1 MENPLLNPFIP
12 NPQRSVL
19 KQPQTWEEAKVCD
32 EIFVNVFE
40 TTQEMEH
47 FQQCVFKQ
55 CTFKTV
61 ESLRLHQRF
70 GQFSAN
76 NMQKRIKKYAGT
88 LPLVMGSRQKRAF
101 RICIWNKAA
110 WGEF

>member
-1 MENPLLNPFIP
+1 MFSKLRKKWN
-12 NPQRSVL
+12 
-19 KQPQTWEEAKVCD
+19 
-32 EIFVNVFE
+32 IFNNVFSNNALLKLLKAS
-40 TTQEMEH
+40 
-47 FQQCVFKQ
+47 VYIS
-55 CTFKTV
+55 V
-61 ESLRLHQRF
+61 F

>member
-1 MENPLLNPFIP
+1 MFSKLHKKWN
-12 NPQRSVL
+12 
-19 KQPQTWEEAKVCD
+19 
-32 EIFVNVFE
+32 IFNNVFSNNALLKLLKAS
-40 TTQEMEH
+40 
-47 FQQCVFKQ
+47 VYIS
-55 CTFKTV
+55 V
-61 ESLRLHQRF
+61 F

-110 WGEF
+110 WGEFK

>member
-1 MENPLLNPFIP
+1 MFSKLHKKWN
-12 NPQRSVL
+12 
-19 KQPQTWEEAKVCD
+19 
-32 EIFVNVFE
+32 IFNNVFSNNALLKLLKAS
-40 TTQEMEH
+40 
-47 FQQCVFKQ
+47 VYIS
-55 CTFKTV
+55 V
-61 ESLRLHQRF
+61 F

>member
-1 MENPLLNPFIP
+1 MFSKLYKKWNIFNNAFSNNALLKLLKA
-12 NPQRSVL
+12 SVY
-19 KQPQTWEEAKVCD
+19 
-32 EIFVNVFE
+32 ISVFG
-40 TTQEMEH
+40 H
-47 FQQCVFKQ
+47 
-55 CTFKTV
+55 
-61 ESLRLHQRF
+61 
-70 GQFSAN
+70 FSAN

>member
-1 MENPLLNPFIP
+1 MFSKLHKKWNIFNNEFSNNALLKLLKA
-12 NPQRSVL
+12 SVYIS
-19 KQPQTWEEAKVCD
+19 V
-32 EIFVNVFE
+32 
-40 TTQEMEH
+40 
-47 FQQCVFKQ
+47 
-55 CTFKTV
+55 
-61 ESLRLHQRF
+61 F
-70 GQFSAN
+70 GQLSAN

>member
-1 MENPLLNPFIP
+1 MFSKLRKKWNIFNNAFSNNALLKLLKA
-12 NPQRSVL
+12 SVYIS
-19 KQPQTWEEAKVCD
+19 V
-32 EIFVNVFE
+32 
-40 TTQEMEH
+40 
-47 FQQCVFKQ
+47 
-55 CTFKTV
+55 
-61 ESLRLHQRF
+61 F
-70 GQFSAN
+70 GQLSAN

>member
-1 MENPLLNPFIP
+1 MFSKLHKKWN
-12 NPQRSVL
+12 
-19 KQPQTWEEAKVCD
+19 
-32 EIFVNVFE
+32 IFNNVFSNNALLKLLKAS
-40 TTQEMEH
+40 
-47 FQQCVFKQ
+47 VYIS
-55 CTFKTV
+55 V
-61 ESLRLHQRF
+61 F

-101 RICIWNKAA
+101 RICIWDKAA